1 MRPCHQFEERNLEP
15 WQNLGHLEIPM
26 ETWQSSGQQL
36 SEMQLITVLESLF
49 RYNIL
54 TFEFSL
60 PLLSGSCI

>member
-36 SEMQLITVLESLF
+36 SEMQLIMVQEALF
-49 RYNIL
+49 RDNIW
-54 TFEFSL
+54 TVESSL